1 MTSMITRAGT
11 PKVKP
16 GDEVEKGQILVSGI
30 VDVYNDAKEVV
41 NQRPV
46 SADADILY
54 VWTFLM
60 RNICRICMNIRN
72 TPAEKRQGG
81 CLALQTGRLKQVF
94 HGLR

>member
-1 MTSMITRAGT
+1 MITRAGT

-46 SADADILY
+46 SADADIFVRVDIPYEEHLPY
-54 VWTFLM
+54 L
-60 RNICRICMNIRN
+60 
-72 TPAEKRQGG
+72 
-81 CLALQTGRLKQVF
+81 
-94 HGLR
+94 